1 MSIIAGIDYG
11 SKLAGTTVL
20 AILDG
25 NEVQLVQSLK
35 KQDADAMLLDN
46 LAQLKPEFVMLDAPL
61 SLPGVFQQ
69 LPDFIDYFYR
79 KADKELQAMSPMF
92 LGGLTARAM
101 KLTDQLAKLNIPV
114 YETYPKLVA
123 KRIGF
128 GEHYTKSQRGEVEV
142 FIGLLADKFSLRVDL
157 KPATS
162 WHHADALLAL
172 IAAIRFRKQEIDF
185 IGDKREGLIWV

>member
-1 MSIIAGIDYG
+1 VSVIAGIDYG

-20 AILDG
+20 AILEG
-25 NEVQLVQSLK
+25 SKVQLFQSIK
-35 KQDADAMLLDN
+35 KQDADAMLLDKI
-46 LAQLKPEFVMLDAPL
+46 AQFKPEFVMLDAPL

-69 LPDFIDYFYR
+69 LPDYHDYFYR

-101 KLTDQLAKLNIPV
+101 KLSHQLAQLNIPV

-123 KRIGF
+123 DRIGLKD
-128 GEHYTKSQRGEVEV
+128 HYAKSQKGETLAFVK
-142 FIGLLADKFSLRVDL
+142 LLADKFSLRIDL
-157 KPATS
+157 KSAIT

-172 IAAIRFRKQEIDF
+172 IAAIRFQDQEIDH
-185 IGDKREGLIWV
+185 IGDQREGLIWV

>member
-1 MSIIAGIDYG
+1 VSVIAGIDYG

-25 NEVQLVQSLK
+25 SRVKLFQSLK
-35 KQDADAMLLDN
+35 KQDADAMLLDKI
-46 LAQLKPEFVMLDAPL
+46 AQYKPEFVMLDAPL

-69 LPDFIDYFYR
+69 LLDFQDYFYR

-101 KLTDQLAKLNIPV
+101 KLSHQLAQLNIPV

-123 KRIGF
+123 DRIGLK
-128 GEHYTKSQRGEVEV
+128 ENYTKSQNGEVGAFV
-142 FIGLLADKFSLRVDL
+142 RLLEDKFSLRIDL
-157 KPATS
+157 KSGIS

-172 IAAIRFRKQEIDF
+172 IAAIRFRNQEIECV
-185 IGDKREGLIWV
+185 GDKREGLIWV